1 MTLTEHVDGDRL
13 VRTFLEL
20 LAIHS
25 PSGIEPD
32 AAPYREA
39 AAAIRSLGYD
49 VVPPARQRLPR
60 HRYLPGVPE
69 PSGGRVRD
77 ESPPGLPR
85 TGALPVPRGHPQDA
99 RRLPLTSPAAS
110 ASGQADRP
118 PPWRCIT

>member
-20 LAIHS
+20 VAIHS

-60 HRYLPGVPE
+60 HRYLPGVP
-69 PSGGRVRD
+69 GL
-77 ESPPGLPR
+77 PGLPR
-85 TGALPVPRGHPQDA
+85 SGALPVPRGHPQDA